1 MNVCIENKGYV
12 PRRREN
18 PNKIGYI
25 CVYMFPKRT
34 SHRKLFF
41 FGGVGEWNA
50 ECRMDTASFVKY
62 FISKKICK
70 HSVSMKC
77 VI

>member
-25 CVYMFPKRT
+25 CLSSKKNLASKSIFW
-34 SHRKLFF
+34 
-41 FGGVGEWNA
+41 GGGEWNA

-62 FISKKICK
+62 FISKKLCK